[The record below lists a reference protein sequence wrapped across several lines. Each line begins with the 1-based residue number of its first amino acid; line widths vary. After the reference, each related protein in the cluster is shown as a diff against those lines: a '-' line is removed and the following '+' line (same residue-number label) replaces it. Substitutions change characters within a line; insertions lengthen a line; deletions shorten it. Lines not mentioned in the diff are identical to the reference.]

1 MLISIQVSLTE
12 EILIDFGV
20 KSSTSLYI
28 IWAQVIDDFCQLS
41 SRLQKI
47 FFSNI
52 LILVLSMNSLLIV
65 LGLANFQNTKL
76 SSLAF
81 SQIILQGAIVYF
93 SVRSWI
99 SKC

>member
-47 FFSNI
+47 FFFKYSHFG
-52 LILVLSMNSLLIV
+52 SL
-65 LGLANFQNTKL
+65 NEFFTD
-76 SSLAF
+76 SSRACKF
-81 SQIILQGAIVYF
+81 SEY
-93 SVRSWI
+93 
-99 SKC
+99 